1 MQIVGG
7 YGVHAVAWAVNQCIR
22 FTPVQHCSYYD
33 FFCFFFLFIL
43 FHYLCVVIFN
53 EWRILRLLKER
64 ANGLLNIKL
73 DNKKQTELIRL
84 QHKK

>member
-33 FFCFFFLFIL
+33 FFFFVHTFSLP
-43 FHYLCVVIFN
+43 
-53 EWRILRLLKER
+53 LRR
-64 ANGLLNIKL
+64 NI
-73 DNKKQTELIRL
+73 
-84 QHKK
+84 